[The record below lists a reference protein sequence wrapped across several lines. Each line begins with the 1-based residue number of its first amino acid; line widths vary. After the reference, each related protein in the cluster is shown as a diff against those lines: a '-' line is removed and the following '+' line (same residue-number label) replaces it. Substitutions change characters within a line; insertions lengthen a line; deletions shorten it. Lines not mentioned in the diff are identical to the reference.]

1 MSTDLG
7 ALYAAARGRITEISC
22 DLSDDAVGQRCPATP
37 EWTVHEVL
45 AHLRGVTEDVR
56 AGNLEGVATD
66 PWTAAQVERHR
77 RSSTAA
83 LLEGWAEDSPILE
96 SVLSSPMGETAAR
109 AVFDVHAHE
118 ADLRGALGLAS
129 SLPTEFAE
137 WAVPIMLQGFV
148 TGVQESELANVAVVT
163 PEGDRIGPADAPVV
177 LRADH
182 FELFRSI
189 LGRRSRAQVAA
200 YDWGTADPLPYLD
213 RYFVF
218 GPRTSD
224 LVE

>member
-7 ALYAAARGRITEISC
+7 ELYAAARVRISEITC
-22 DLSDDAVGQRCPATP
+22 DLPDGVVDQRCPATP

-45 AHLRGVTEDVR
+45 AHLRGLTEDVR
-56 AGNLEGVATD
+56 TGNLEGVATD

-77 RSSTAA
+77 GSSTAE
-83 LLEGWAEDSPILE
+83 LLEGWAQDSPILE
-96 SVLSSPMGETAAR
+96 SVLSSPIGETAAR

-118 ADLRGALGLAS
+118 ADVRGALGLAPL
-129 SLPTEFAE
+129 LPTEFAA
-137 WAVPIMLQGFV
+137 WAVPIMVQGFV
-148 TGVQESELANVAVVT
+148 TGVQESELANVAVET
-163 PEGDRIGPADAPVV
+163 PEGDWIGPSDAPVV
-177 LRADH
+177 LRADRL
-182 FELFRSI
+182 ELFRSI
-189 LGRRSRAQVAA
+189 LGRRSSAQVAA
-200 YDWGTADPLPYLD
+200 YDWGTADPSPYLD